1 VSVLDNAGWHGP
13 KDLAVPDGV
22 TPVFLLLYNP
32 EPQSAERLWPL
43 MDKPAANR
51 HVAILADRDAVSA
64 ERCHRL
70 DPDAI
75 RSHTDFHWRPGPVQ
89 PSWPTGSCMI
99 RATR

>member
-1 VSVLDNAGWHGP
+1 
-13 KDLAVPDGV
+13 
-22 TPVFLLLYNP
+22 
-32 EPQSAERLWPL
+32 
-43 MDKPAANR
+43 
-51 HVAILADRDAVSA
+51 LADRDAVSA